1 MCSRHTELPLLT
13 NTYILVFTRRNMQVY
28 INTQHLKGSMQYNIL
43 FGFPVFSNFRKRP
56 DAYASLNWANKN
68 ASTDGCYP
76 TGA

>member
-1 MCSRHTELPLLT
+1 
-13 NTYILVFTRRNMQVY
+13 MQVY